1 MWTTKRKLKCQVEE
15 LENKVTELDTQLKE
29 TVDAY
34 EEYISHRADLF
45 QLAIDQLTSY
55 QTQFPFNLGDIVYD
69 IQLRNNK
76 GRFTK
81 RNPSKEYSVINE
93 VIVDKKNYFNLVE
106 RYNTNDVFRN
116 REEAQSYV
124 ESICVD

>member
-1 MWTTKRKLKCQVEE
+1 MWATKRKLKCQVEE
-15 LENKVTELDTQLKE
+15 LENKVTELDNQLKE
-29 TVDAY
+29 TVDSY

-45 QLAIDQLTSY
+45 QLAVDQLASY

-93 VIVDKKNYFNLVE
+93 VIVDKKNYFNLVD

-116 REEAQSYV
+116 REEAESYV